1 VSADDKQEF
10 WRRAPITV
18 EQAKDPLIVS
28 RAWKA
33 LERQLLLD
41 IWEAGYYTGHIQR
54 EPISQSDPRL
64 VATAL
69 GLRRVDA
76 GR

>member
-10 WRRAPITV
+10 WRRAPITE
-18 EQAKDPLIVS
+18 EQAKDPLTVD

-33 LERQLLLD
+33 LERQLLWD
-41 IWEAGYYTGHIQR
+41 IWEAGYYTSFIQR
-54 EPISQSDPRL
+54 DPISQHDPRL

-69 GLRRVDA
+69 GLRRFDA